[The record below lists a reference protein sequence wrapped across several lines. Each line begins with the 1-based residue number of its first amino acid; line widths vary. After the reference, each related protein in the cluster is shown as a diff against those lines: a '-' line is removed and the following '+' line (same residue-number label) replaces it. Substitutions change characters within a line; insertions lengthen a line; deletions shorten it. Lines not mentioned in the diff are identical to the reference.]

1 MAAEKIVDRAAAT
14 CNVDLQRL
22 KEQLEGDFRR
32 STLRSDMDKAQLL
45 AGQLLL
51 LVSGILNSLPN
62 DHKEHQ
68 MNSGGDTPVRNLV
81 DALKAFTRGEY
92 TGYFPV
98 VAGR

>member
-1 MAAEKIVDRAAAT
+1 MSNKRVSAVYQGDF
-14 CNVDLQRL
+14 QRL
-22 KEQLEGDFRR
+22 KIQLEGDFRS
-32 STLRSDMDKAQLL
+32 STPRSDMDKAQLL

-68 MNSGGDTPVRNLV
+68 INSGGDTPVRNLV
-81 DALKAFTRGEY
+81 DALKEFTRGEY
-92 TGYFPV
+92 AGYFPV